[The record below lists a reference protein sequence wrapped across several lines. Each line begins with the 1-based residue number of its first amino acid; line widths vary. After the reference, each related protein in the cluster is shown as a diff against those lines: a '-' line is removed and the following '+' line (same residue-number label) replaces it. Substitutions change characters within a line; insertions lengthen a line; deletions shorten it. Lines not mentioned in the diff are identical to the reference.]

1 VAHHIDFPDYSLH
14 ELATIAET
22 MLREQN
28 YSFDDEAREAFV
40 DYLKLRMKQPQFAN
54 ARSVRNAIDRIKLR
68 QASRL
73 VREGGRIGKEQLARI
88 AASDVRQSRVFQGG
102 LEGDVEAGLAGGIQ
116 PLRSKETQ

>member
-1 VAHHIDFPDYSLH
+1 VAHHISFPDYTLE
-14 ELATIAET
+14 ELTTIAEV
-22 MLREQN
+22 MLREQK
-28 YSFDDEAREAFV
+28 YSFDDEARGAFV
-40 DYLKLRMKQPQFAN
+40 EYLELRMKQPQFAN

-73 VREGGRIGKEQLARI
+73 VSGGGRIGREQLARI

-102 LEGDVEAGLAGGIQ
+102 LEGDAEAGSASGRQ